1 MNRALKDQ
9 MIGGAALVATFAF
22 FSAIIA
28 GLFS

>member
-1 MNRALKDQ
+1 MNRAIKDQ
-9 MIGGAALVATFAF
+9 MIGGAALFTTFVF